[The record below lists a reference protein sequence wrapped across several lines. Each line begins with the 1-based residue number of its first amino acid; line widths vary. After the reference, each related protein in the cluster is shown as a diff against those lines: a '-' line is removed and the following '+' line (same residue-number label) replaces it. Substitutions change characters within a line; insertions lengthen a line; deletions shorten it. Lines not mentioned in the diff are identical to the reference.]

1 MEFGLGL
8 ELGLDWARD
17 EIYVCI
23 HARSN
28 LLDERA
34 DNPAVVSWMLSPL
47 QVVHFPITMAVI
59 VFFEYVTL
67 MGVLQGDS
75 LVITGCIS

>member
-1 MEFGLGL
+1 MDFGLGL
-8 ELGLDWARD
+8 GLVWVGLGSRD
-17 EIYVCI
+17 EM
-23 HARSN
+23 HACSN

-47 QVVHFPITMAVI
+47 QVVQFPITMAVI